1 MTVAIVPCR
10 LNSKIEL
17 LYYEEN
23 NRIKKLLEGNIG
35 VPVVVGALVVSL
47 IIDII

>member
-35 VPVVVGALVVSL
+35 VPVVGALVVSL